1 MHQALEAAA
10 QAACRPSGGSMS
22 APRDFELM
30 GDRISVVTFAG
41 TVQVL
46 HVTDGWEG
54 GPRKVT
60 ANRFAGRETA
70 AELRAIA
77 DYLEAL
83 PWIDDTTVR
92 LDARGKRD
100 AA

>member
-1 MHQALEAAA
+1 
-10 QAACRPSGGSMS
+10 MS

-30 GDRISVVTFAG
+30 GDRISVVTFEG

-60 ANRFAGRETA
+60 ANRFAGRETG

-83 PWIDDTTVR
+83 PWVDDSTVVHR
-92 LDARGKRD
+92 AGARD

>member
-1 MHQALEAAA
+1 M
-10 QAACRPSGGSMS
+10 SG
-22 APRDFELM
+22 PRDFSLM
-30 GDRISVVTFAG
+30 GDRISVVTYEG

-46 HVTDGWEG
+46 HVTDGSDG

-60 ANRFAGRETA
+60 ANRFAGRETV

-77 DYLEAL
+77 DYLDAL
-83 PWIDDTTVR
+83 PWIDDTTVGR
-92 LDARGKRD
+92 QVAGKCN